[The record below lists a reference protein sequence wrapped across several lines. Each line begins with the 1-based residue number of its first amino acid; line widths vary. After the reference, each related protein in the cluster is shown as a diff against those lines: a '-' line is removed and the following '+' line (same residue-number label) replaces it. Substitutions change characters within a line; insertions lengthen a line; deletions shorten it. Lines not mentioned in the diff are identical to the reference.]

1 MNMSRVMVEKRR
13 LILPLIVAVIANVV
27 LYALVV
33 FPLGRQVAG
42 AQAEANLQHEQLYR
56 AQADHKAAKATVAG
70 KQQAD
75 FALQKFYKDVLP
87 ASAGLA
93 RKLTYTRLAQLARQA
108 KVTLEHGNNAV
119 THEKGSQLSKLTTTY
134 TLSGD
139 YRDVRRFIYSL
150 ETAPEFIVL
159 ENIGLTSASG
169 EEQAKRGL
177 AMTLE
182 IATYFRSGDVST
194 DGTN

>member
-1 MNMSRVMVEKRR
+1 MNLSRVMVEKRR
-13 LILPLIVAVIANVV
+13 LVLPLILAVIVNVL

-33 FPLGRQVAG
+33 FPLGRQVAS
-42 AQAEANLQHEQLYR
+42 AQEEARLQHEELYR
-56 AQADHKAAKATVAG
+56 AQADFKSAKATVSG

-75 FALQKFYKDVLP
+75 AALQKFYRDVLP

-93 RKLTYTRLAQLARQA
+93 RKLTYTRLSQLAKQA
-108 KVTLEHGNNAV
+108 NVSLEHGSNSV
-119 THEKGSQLSKLTTTY
+119 KHEKGSQLSKLTTTY

-159 ENIGLTSASG
+159 ENVGLTSASG
-169 EEQAKRGL
+169 DELAKRGL
-177 AMTLE
+177 AVALE
-182 IATYFRSGDVST
+182 IATYFRSGDVGT
-194 DGTN
+194 DGSN